1 MTKIYIFVFAREQ
14 IQYCGGLSSRLKDS
28 TDIGAKVEIK
38 KSHIFHEANFCADK
52 LSILEI
58 DPEEEFTYH

>member
-1 MTKIYIFVFAREQ
+1 
-14 IQYCGGLSSRLKDS
+14 LSSRLKDS
-28 TDIGAKVEIK
+28 TDIGAKLEIK
-38 KSHIFHEANFCADK
+38 KGRIFHEANFCADK